1 MGPLPLALVVYS
13 AQVMLVVASA
23 TVASMVFRLTMPAA
37 RLAYWRGVG
46 VLCLALP
53 FLPTAGPATSGEVLF
68 GTATV
73 GAGESGA
80 PAPLLAAAGSL
91 VLWAYAAGAASRLG
105 RLLLGAMRLR
115 QIRARSTRAE
125 LAPALETLRAGLAP
139 RAEVRWTDELTQ
151 PVTFGVLRPVVL
163 LPQRFGTLNLEGQR
177 SVACHELL
185 HVARLDWLWI
195 LAEEHIRA
203 VFWFHPAV
211 WWVLEQ
217 VQLSREQVIDRRV
230 VTHTGA
236 KRAYMD
242 ALIAFADGGR
252 AASLSMAFLQRRHL
266 KFRLQ
271 HLSKEQHMSH
281 RHLTWTMA
289 SLVALMVTVAGGVSR
304 ALPLD
309 VPSIRVQTR
318 QETSFEIR
326 LAEREPVG
334 GLVQATGPDGARIY
348 LHSPA
353 VATAADVTDASV
365 IDGGSSGFSVA
376 IRFSD
381 AASARMASATR
392 PHLGRPVAILLDS
405 RVVAVATVR
414 TPISDRAVLTGHFS
428 EEEAGRIAASLAPS
442 RAPGAAQSVV
452 PRDAPIAGDV
462 RQPGGSASAPAAAV
476 ASQAPSVNDRGDRVT
491 MPTPTFRVNPEYT
504 QAALKAGIEGTV
516 LLSVL
521 VEADGTVGDATV
533 TESLDTVYGLDEQAL
548 AAAKQWRFRPGTH
561 DGTPVPVRVTLE
573 MRFTLK

>member
-1 MGPLPLALVVYS
+1 
-13 AQVMLVVASA
+13 
-23 TVASMVFRLTMPAA
+23 
-37 RLAYWRGVG
+37 
-46 VLCLALP
+46 
-53 FLPTAGPATSGEVLF
+53 
-68 GTATV
+68 
-73 GAGESGA
+73 
-80 PAPLLAAAGSL
+80 
-91 VLWAYAAGAASRLG
+91 
-105 RLLLGAMRLR
+105 
-115 QIRARSTRAE
+115 
-125 LAPALETLRAGLAP
+125 
-139 RAEVRWTDELTQ
+139 
-151 PVTFGVLRPVVL
+151 
-163 LPQRFGTLNLEGQR
+163 
-177 SVACHELL
+177 
-185 HVARLDWLWI
+185 
-195 LAEEHIRA
+195 

-230 VTHTGA
+230 VTRTGA
-236 KRAYMD
+236 RRAYMD
-242 ALIAFADGGR
+242 ALMAFAEGGR
-252 AASLSMAFLQRRHL
+252 TASMSMAFLQRRHL

-271 HLSKEQHMSH
+271 HLSREQHMSH
-281 RHLTWTMA
+281 RHLTSTMA

-309 VPSIRVQTR
+309 VPSIGAQTVQEAT
-318 QETSFEIR
+318 FEIR
-326 LAEREPVG
+326 LAERDPAR
-334 GLVQATGPDGARIY
+334 GLVQAAGPDGTRIY

-376 IRFSD
+376 VRFSD

-405 RVVAVATVR
+405 RVIAVATVR

-428 EEEAGRIAASLAPS
+428 EDEARRIAAGLWRTTAPS

-452 PRDAPIAGDV
+452 PRDAPIAGDG
-462 RQPGGSASAPAAAV
+462 RQTGGSASAPAAAA
-476 ASQAPSVNDRGDRVT
+476 ASQAPPANSQDDRVT

-516 LLSVL
+516 LLNIV
-521 VEADGTVGDATV
+521 VEADGTVGDAFV
-533 TESLDTVYGLDEQAL
+533 TESLDTIYGLDEQAL
-548 AAAKQWRFRPGTH
+548 AAAKQWRFRPGTQ